1 MPKDRMSIFLAPG
14 NLPAVL
20 GQMRGKTVFEL
31 QGVNQE
37 TGEILLVGIHNGKQ
51 IGLDLKLEGDGF
63 TCMMNIPVPGSK

>member
-1 MPKDRMSIFLAPG
+1 M
-14 NLPAVL
+14 
-20 GQMRGKTVFEL
+20 FEL